1 MIDKK
6 IKTYDGLNELLKRV
20 DVDYRI
26 EKIDNEAVMVKNE
39 EE

>member
-6 IKTYDGLNELLKRV
+6 IKTYDGLNELKIV
-20 DVDYRI
+20 DADYRI